1 MRVAAIP
8 DRRIDGIDEMVKNAD
23 FILDG
28 IGDLP
33 ELVSSL

>member
-8 DRRIDGIDEMVKNAD
+8 DRRIDGIDQLVRNAD

-28 IGDLP
+28 IADL
-33 ELVSSL
+33 LDLARSL